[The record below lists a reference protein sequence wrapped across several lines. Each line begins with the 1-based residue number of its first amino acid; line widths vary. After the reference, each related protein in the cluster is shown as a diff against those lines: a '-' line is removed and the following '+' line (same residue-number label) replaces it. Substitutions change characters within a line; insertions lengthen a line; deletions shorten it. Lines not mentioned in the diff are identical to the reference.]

1 MLWRSLGQIASI
13 SQKVLSRKGELGFTA
28 GLDCSEIQV
37 SDEGCSP
44 QCASS
49 ATHEPLVPG
58 EDLLEELK
66 SRTLSQCAIQTR
78 DSSF

>member
-1 MLWRSLGQIASI
+1 M
-13 SQKVLSRKGELGFTA
+13 
-28 GLDCSEIQV
+28 

-66 SRTLSQCAIQTR
+66 SRTLSQGAIETACFDTNEKSQWP
-78 DSSF
+78 F

>member
-1 MLWRSLGQIASI
+1 M
-13 SQKVLSRKGELGFTA
+13 
-28 GLDCSEIQV
+28 

>member
-1 MLWRSLGQIASI
+1 M
-13 SQKVLSRKGELGFTA
+13 
-28 GLDCSEIQV
+28 

-66 SRTLSQCAIQTR
+66 SRTLSQCAIETACFDTNEKSQWP
-78 DSSF
+78 F